1 MLLSLNF
8 SHLSVEGYTSFI
20 LAIIFTIFSLACAIY
35 FARHK
40 KLSTLLTILI
50 AVVFPMIAIFCWIYL
65 LLTVLAQPLVN
76 TLCISFACAVGYSI
90 AVVGIAF
97 LVDFL
102 KKKKEA
108 EADGNTK
115 IVLSVEGL
123 DNVGTVEVNQT
134 ETFETEENLA
144 ETEETAEASEV
155 VENQE
160 AAEAETLTDEV
171 ATSDEVSPAEEV
183 VVEETVEEV
192 SNQETENSDNT
203 TEE

>member
-65 LLTVLAQPLVN
+65 LLTVLTQPLVN
-76 TLCISFACAVGYSI
+76 TLCISFACAVGYGI

-102 KKKKEA
+102 KKKKEV
-108 EADGNTK
+108 EVDDNTK

-123 DNVGTVEVNQT
+123 DNIGTVEVNQT
-134 ETFETEENLA
+134 ETI
-144 ETEETAEASEV
+144 
-155 VENQE
+155 
-160 AAEAETLTDEV
+160 
-171 ATSDEVSPAEEV
+171 
-183 VVEETVEEV
+183 
-192 SNQETENSDNT
+192 
-203 TEE
+203 